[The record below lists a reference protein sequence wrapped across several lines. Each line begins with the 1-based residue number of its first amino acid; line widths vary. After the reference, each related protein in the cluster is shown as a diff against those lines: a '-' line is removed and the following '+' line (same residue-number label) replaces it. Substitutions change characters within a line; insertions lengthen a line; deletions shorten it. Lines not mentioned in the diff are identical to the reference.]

1 VETGLNGKIV
11 LITGAG
17 RGIGAACARAFAAEG
32 AWLVLADLDGS
43 AVRAVSH
50 EVGAHA
56 LTADVGQAAEA
67 TRIVNDVRVRFK
79 RLDVLV
85 TCAGVFQGTA
95 LDRIT
100 ADEWDRVLAVN
111 LRGTFLVAQAAL
123 ELMVPQGSGRIV
135 TIGSLSAQSGGL
147 AAGAAYAASK
157 AGVAALTKSIAR
169 WAAPHG
175 ITANCVQPGVV
186 DTAITQAWPRDVLA
200 RTVAATP
207 LARTATADEIAAA
220 VLYLAS
226 DAAAFVTGTH
236 VDVNGGLYMA

>member
-1 VETGLNGKIV
+1 
-11 LITGAG
+11 
-17 RGIGAACARAFAAEG
+17 
-32 AWLVLADLDGS
+32 
-43 AVRAVSH
+43 
-50 EVGAHA
+50 
-56 LTADVGQAAEA
+56 
-67 TRIVNDVRVRFK
+67 
-79 RLDVLV
+79 VLV

-207 LARTATADEIAAA
+207 LARTATAGEIAAA